1 MRKTFRLLPF
11 ILSIALI
18 TTIVSCGKE
27 GPAGPAGAPGPA
39 GPAGPS
45 GPAGPA
51 GPAGTAN
58 VIYSDWLDVPF
69 QVVKNTAGDTLRW
82 EGTITATKLDANI
95 LSKGEIKVFVN
106 LNTAASPTVVA
117 LPIDAL
123 AFGFIVTPI
132 FEVGKITLIGDD
144 DWGTFT
150 DQGSKYFQ
158 YRYVLIPGGTTARS
172 VINWNDY
179 KQVQKYLGLKD

>member
-27 GPAGPAGAPGPA
+27 GPAGPAGAAGPA

-51 GPAGTAN
+51 GAPGTAN
-58 VIYSDWLDVPF
+58 VIYSNWTDTVTYGLLGAPDTIVGALMVPRL
-69 QVVKNTAGDTLRW
+69 TAD
-82 EGTITATKLDANI
+82 IIN
-95 LSKGEIKVFVN
+95 KGEIKVYANF
-106 LNTAASPTVVA
+106 NTAADPVIMP
-117 LPIDAL
+117 LPVNGGYFL
-123 AFGFIVTPI
+123 GSGGFIEAI
-132 FEVGKITLIGDD
+132 FGVGEIDIISNRNVDGLPL
-144 DWGTFT
+144 
-150 DQGSKYFQ
+150 
-158 YRYVLIPGGTTARS
+158 RYVLIPGGTTARS
-172 VINWNDY
+172 AINWNDY